1 MRRRSRGPAHRSRG
15 WSGDPRCRERPD
27 LGGSPAAAASA
38 RSCAGGTAHRQY
50 ACRPGSAPG
59 ARRELEA
66 EAVGANRRVA
76 YRRACLLGGLQGC
89 RYADGNGEEP
99 GEMIGEG
106 SMLKRGL
113 VGCGI
118 VVVAASMGCRAAPPP
133 VDARIL
139 TDWMRAQYALVRAE
153 RLSPPVASRVFA
165 YGAVALYEAVAAGSP
180 RLRSLVGQLNELNE
194 LPRPQP
200 RERYD
205 WTIVTVSAETTLL
218 KVLFKEGL
226 PATQVAIAQ
235 LGDSQ
240 IAARR
245 ASRPVR
251 DRATAYGAALGRA
264 IADWATG
271 DRFSETRGLAWKP
284 PQGRG

>member
-1 MRRRSRGPAHRSRG
+1 MAERRSGMTRHA
-15 WSGDPRCRERPD
+15 
-27 LGGSPAAAASA
+27 L
-38 RSCAGGTAHRQY
+38 AGGIAW
-50 ACRPGSAPG
+50 
-59 ARRELEA
+59 
-66 EAVGANRRVA
+66 
-76 YRRACLLGGLQGC
+76 
-89 RYADGNGEEP
+89 
-99 GEMIGEG
+99 
-106 SMLKRGL
+106 
-113 VGCGI
+113 
-118 VVVAASMGCRAAPPP
+118 VVAASACRAAPPP
-133 VDARIL
+133 VDARML
-139 TDWMRAQYALVRAE
+139 TDWMRAQYALVRAG
-153 RLSPPVASRVFA
+153 RRSRPVASRVVA
-165 YGAVALYEAVAAGSP
+165 YGAVALYEGVAAGSP
-180 RLRSLVGQLNELNE
+180 RLRSLAGQLNGLNE

-205 WTIVTVSAETTLL
+205 WTIVAASAETTLL

-251 DRATAYGAALGRA
+251 DRSTAYGAALGRA

-284 PQGRG
+284 PQGRRYWVNRAEPQQYISLSLSAQSEGVSLQNPADTLTAGAPAERSLIVSRPKSAGIKTLAALNPTGATEPYRGRPRPFRPAPLAAGPTAPPPPHPAARGGRS

>member
-1 MRRRSRGPAHRSRG
+1 
-15 WSGDPRCRERPD
+15 
-27 LGGSPAAAASA
+27 
-38 RSCAGGTAHRQY
+38 
-50 ACRPGSAPG
+50 
-59 ARRELEA
+59 
-66 EAVGANRRVA
+66 
-76 YRRACLLGGLQGC
+76 
-89 RYADGNGEEP
+89 
-99 GEMIGEG
+99 MIGEG

-118 VVVAASMGCRAAPPP
+118 VVVAASVGCRAAPPP

-180 RLRSLVGQLNELNE
+180 RLRSLAGQLNELNE

-205 WTIVTVSAETTLL
+205 WAIVAASAETTLL

-251 DRATAYGAALGRA
+251 DRSTAYGAALGRA

-284 PQGRG
+284 PQGRRYWVNTAEPQQYISSSLSAQSEGVSLENPADTLTAGGAREPPLLVTRPGTAPRNTHAAPKPPRAAEADLRGT

>member
-1 MRRRSRGPAHRSRG
+1 
-15 WSGDPRCRERPD
+15 
-27 LGGSPAAAASA
+27 
-38 RSCAGGTAHRQY
+38 
-50 ACRPGSAPG
+50 
-59 ARRELEA
+59 
-66 EAVGANRRVA
+66 
-76 YRRACLLGGLQGC
+76 
-89 RYADGNGEEP
+89 
-99 GEMIGEG
+99 MIGAG
-106 SMLKRGL
+106 SMLRRGL
-113 VGCGI
+113 VGCAI
-118 VVVAASMGCRAAPPP
+118 VIVAATMGCRAAPPP

-165 YGAVALYEAVAAGSP
+165 YGAVALYEGVAAGSP
-180 RLRSLVGQLNELNE
+180 RLRSLAGQLNGLTE

-205 WTIVTVSAETTLL
+205 WAIVAASAETMLL
-218 KVLFKEGL
+218 KVFFKEGL

-251 DRATAYGAALGRA
+251 DRSTAYGAALGRA

-284 PQGRG
+284 PQGRRYWVNTAEPQQYISSSLSAQSEGVSLQNPADTLTAGAAAERSLVVSRPETAGGKNPPAPHPPRGAEPGRGGAPAVLVPPLDEGGPPPP

>member
-1 MRRRSRGPAHRSRG
+1 MPVQRSLLQRRFVG
-15 WSGDPRCRERPD
+15 WGI
-27 LGGSPAAAASA
+27 
-38 RSCAGGTAHRQY
+38 
-50 ACRPGSAPG
+50 AC
-59 ARRELEA
+59 
-66 EAVGANRRVA
+66 
-76 YRRACLLGGLQGC
+76 
-89 RYADGNGEEP
+89 
-99 GEMIGEG
+99 
-106 SMLKRGL
+106 
-113 VGCGI
+113 
-118 VVVAASMGCRAAPPP
+118 VAAGAACRAAPPP
-133 VDARIL
+133 ADARIL

-165 YGAVALYEAVAAGSP
+165 YSAVALYEGLAAGSP
-180 RLRSLVGQLNELNE
+180 RLRSLAGQLNGLRE
-194 LPRPQP
+194 LPGPQP

-205 WTIVTVSAETTLL
+205 WAIVAVSAETTLL

-251 DRATAYGAALGRA
+251 DRSTAYGATLGRA
-264 IADWATG
+264 VADWATG

-284 PQGRG
+284 PQGRRYWVNTAEPQQYISSSLSAQSEGVSLENPADTLTAGGARERSVVAPRPKRARVQTPAALHPTGAPDAYWRRRRPFRRT

>member
-1 MRRRSRGPAHRSRG
+1 
-15 WSGDPRCRERPD
+15 
-27 LGGSPAAAASA
+27 
-38 RSCAGGTAHRQY
+38 
-50 ACRPGSAPG
+50 
-59 ARRELEA
+59 
-66 EAVGANRRVA
+66 
-76 YRRACLLGGLQGC
+76 
-89 RYADGNGEEP
+89 
-99 GEMIGEG
+99 MIGEG

-118 VVVAASMGCRAAPPP
+118 VVVAASVGCRAAPPP

-180 RLRSLVGQLNELNE
+180 RLRSLAGQLNELNE

-205 WTIVTVSAETTLL
+205 WAIVAASAETTLL

-245 ASRPVR
+245 APRPVR
-251 DRATAYGAALGRA
+251 DRSTAYGAALGRA

-271 DRFSETRGLAWKP
+271 DRFSETRGLAWTP
-284 PQGRG
+284 PQGRRYWVNTAEPQQYISLSLSAQSEGVSLQNPADTLTAGGPAARPLIVSPPEPAGVDKARRPPPPRAVGGGRGGGGGVRVSPLG

>member
-1 MRRRSRGPAHRSRG
+1 MAGRRS
-15 WSGDPRCRERPD
+15 
-27 LGGSPAAAASA
+27 GSTRHAP
-38 RSCAGGTAHRQY
+38 AGG
-50 ACRPGSAPG
+50 
-59 ARRELEA
+59 
-66 EAVGANRRVA
+66 
-76 YRRACLLGGLQGC
+76 
-89 RYADGNGEEP
+89 
-99 GEMIGEG
+99 
-106 SMLKRGL
+106 
-113 VGCGI
+113 I
-118 VVVAASMGCRAAPPP
+118 VWVVAAGAARAGPPP

-139 TDWMRAQYALVRAE
+139 ADWMRAQYALVRAE

-165 YGAVALYEAVAAGSP
+165 YGAVALYEGVAAGSP
-180 RLRSLVGQLNELNE
+180 RLRSLAGQLNELNE

-205 WTIVTVSAETTLL
+205 WAIVAASAETTLL

-245 ASRPVR
+245 ASRPVH
-251 DRATAYGAALGRA
+251 DRSTAYGAALGLA

-284 PQGRG
+284 PRGPRYWVNTAEPQQYISVSLSAQSEGVSLQNPADTLTAGAAAERSLIVSRPKSARLQTPAPLNPTGATGPDSGRRRPLL

>member
-1 MRRRSRGPAHRSRG
+1 
-15 WSGDPRCRERPD
+15 
-27 LGGSPAAAASA
+27 
-38 RSCAGGTAHRQY
+38 
-50 ACRPGSAPG
+50 
-59 ARRELEA
+59 
-66 EAVGANRRVA
+66 
-76 YRRACLLGGLQGC
+76 
-89 RYADGNGEEP
+89 
-99 GEMIGEG
+99 MIGDG
-106 SMLKRGL
+106 SMPKRAL
-113 VGCGI
+113 VGCVI
-118 VVVAASMGCRAAPPP
+118 VVVAAGMGCRVAPPP
-133 VDARIL
+133 LDARIL

-165 YGAVALYEAVAAGSP
+165 YGAVALYEGVAAGSP
-180 RLRSLVGQLNELNE
+180 RLRSLAGQLNELND

-251 DRATAYGAALGRA
+251 DRSTAYGAALGRA
-264 IADWATG
+264 IVDWATG
-271 DRFSETRGLAWKP
+271 DRFSDTRGLAWKP
-284 PQGRG
+284 PRGPRYWVNTAEPQQYISSSLSAQSEAISLQNPADTLTAGAAAARPPIVRPPKTPRAKTPAPPK

>member
-1 MRRRSRGPAHRSRG
+1 
-15 WSGDPRCRERPD
+15 
-27 LGGSPAAAASA
+27 
-38 RSCAGGTAHRQY
+38 
-50 ACRPGSAPG
+50 
-59 ARRELEA
+59 
-66 EAVGANRRVA
+66 
-76 YRRACLLGGLQGC
+76 
-89 RYADGNGEEP
+89 
-99 GEMIGEG
+99 MIGEG

-118 VVVAASMGCRAAPPP
+118 VVVAASMGCRVAPPP

-153 RLSPPVASRVFA
+153 RLSPPGASRVFA
-165 YGAVALYEAVAAGSP
+165 YGAVALYEGVAAGSP
-180 RLRSLVGQLNELNE
+180 RLRSLAGQLNGLTE

-205 WTIVTVSAETTLL
+205 WAIVAASAETTLL

-251 DRATAYGAALGRA
+251 DRSTAYGAALGRA

-284 PQGRG
+284 PQGRRYWVNTAEPQQYTSVSLSAQSEGVSLQNPADTLTAGAAAERSLIVSRPKWAGIKTQPPPVWLRRARWVQGGRVH

>member
-1 MRRRSRGPAHRSRG
+1 MI
-15 WSGDPRCRERPD
+15 
-27 LGGSPAAAASA
+27 
-38 RSCAGGTAHRQY
+38 
-50 ACRPGSAPG
+50 
-59 ARRELEA
+59 
-66 EAVGANRRVA
+66 
-76 YRRACLLGGLQGC
+76 
-89 RYADGNGEEP
+89 AD
-99 GEMIGEG
+99 G

-118 VVVAASMGCRAAPPP
+118 VVVAAGAGCRAAPPP

-153 RLSPPVASRVFA
+153 RLSAPVASRVFA

-251 DRATAYGAALGRA
+251 DRSTAYGATLGRA

-284 PQGRG
+284 PQGRRYWVNTAEPQQYISSSLSAQSEGVSLENPADTLTAGGAAGRSLFFPPPQTARDTTPPPPPPAGGAERDRGARRPVLVTYTVADY

>member
-1 MRRRSRGPAHRSRG
+1 MAGRRSGMTRHA
-15 WSGDPRCRERPD
+15 
-27 LGGSPAAAASA
+27 LAGGIAWVVAAAA
-38 RSCAGGTAHRQY
+38 
-50 ACRPGSAPG
+50 
-59 ARRELEA
+59 
-66 EAVGANRRVA
+66 
-76 YRRACLLGGLQGC
+76 
-89 RYADGNGEEP
+89 
-99 GEMIGEG
+99 
-106 SMLKRGL
+106 
-113 VGCGI
+113 
-118 VVVAASMGCRAAPPP
+118 CRAAPPP

-165 YGAVALYEAVAAGSP
+165 YGAVALYEGVAAGSP
-180 RLRSLVGQLNELNE
+180 RLRSLAGQLNELND

-251 DRATAYGAALGRA
+251 DRSTAYGAALGRA
-264 IADWATG
+264 IVDWATG

-284 PQGRG
+284 PQGRRYWVNTAEPQQYISLSLSAQSEGVSLQNPADTLTAGAAAERSFILSPPETAGGQNPAPPAP

>member
-1 MRRRSRGPAHRSRG
+1 MRGREWRGA
-15 WSGDPRCRERPD
+15 
-27 LGGSPAAAASA
+27 
-38 RSCAGGTAHRQY
+38 
-50 ACRPGSAPG
+50 
-59 ARRELEA
+59 
-66 EAVGANRRVA
+66 
-76 YRRACLLGGLQGC
+76 
-89 RYADGNGEEP
+89 
-99 GEMIGEG
+99 GEMIGAG
-106 SMLKRGL
+106 SMLKRGRS
-113 VGCGI
+113 GWGI
-118 VVVAASMGCRAAPPP
+118 VVVAESMGCRAGAPP

-139 TDWMRAQYALVRAE
+139 PDWMRGKCALVRAE

-251 DRATAYGAALGRA
+251 DRSTAYGAALGRA

-271 DRFSETRGLAWKP
+271 DPFSETRGLAWKP
-284 PQGRG
+284 PQRRRYLVDTADPQPYISLPLSAQSGGVSLQNPADTLTAGGPARRAPRLRRPRTGGVVRPPR

>member
-1 MRRRSRGPAHRSRG
+1 MAAGRSGTTRHA
-15 WSGDPRCRERPD
+15 
-27 LGGSPAAAASA
+27 L
-38 RSCAGGTAHRQY
+38 AGGIAWVVAVS
-50 ACRPGSAPG
+50 ACRP
-59 ARRELEA
+59 
-66 EAVGANRRVA
+66 
-76 YRRACLLGGLQGC
+76 
-89 RYADGNGEEP
+89 
-99 GEMIGEG
+99 
-106 SMLKRGL
+106 
-113 VGCGI
+113 
-118 VVVAASMGCRAAPPP
+118 APPP

-165 YGAVALYEAVAAGSP
+165 YGAVALYEGVAAGSP
-180 RLRSLVGQLNELNE
+180 RLRSLAGQLNGLTD

-205 WTIVTVSAETTLL
+205 WAIVAASAETTLL

-245 ASRPVR
+245 TSRAVR
-251 DRATAYGAALGRA
+251 DRSTTYGATVGRA

-284 PQGRG
+284 PRGPRYWVNTAEPQQYISVSLSAQSEAVSLQNPADTLTAGAGASSPPFGTPPELSGLKTPPAPDPTGGPGANWGALRALVAPSPAGLPPPPPPPPS

>member
-1 MRRRSRGPAHRSRG
+1 MAGRRSGMTRHT
-15 WSGDPRCRERPD
+15 
-27 LGGSPAAAASA
+27 L
-38 RSCAGGTAHRQY
+38 AGGIAW
-50 ACRPGSAPG
+50 
-59 ARRELEA
+59 
-66 EAVGANRRVA
+66 
-76 YRRACLLGGLQGC
+76 
-89 RYADGNGEEP
+89 
-99 GEMIGEG
+99 
-106 SMLKRGL
+106 
-113 VGCGI
+113 
-118 VVVAASMGCRAAPPP
+118 VVAASACRAAPPP
-133 VDARIL
+133 VDARML

-180 RLRSLVGQLNELNE
+180 RLRSLAGQLNELNE

-205 WTIVTVSAETTLL
+205 WAIVAASAEMTLL
-218 KVLFKEGL
+218 KILFREGL

-251 DRATAYGAALGRA
+251 DRSTAYGAALGRA
-264 IADWATG
+264 VVDWATG

-284 PQGRG
+284 PQGRRYWVNTAEPQQYISLSLSAQSEGVSLQNPADTLTAGGPAPRPVIPHRPTTPGRPNPPPPPPPPAARHAPLR

>member
-1 MRRRSRGPAHRSRG
+1 MTRHA
-15 WSGDPRCRERPD
+15 
-27 LGGSPAAAASA
+27 LAGGSGGVGAAA
-38 RSCAGGTAHRQY
+38 
-50 ACRPGSAPG
+50 
-59 ARRELEA
+59 
-66 EAVGANRRVA
+66 
-76 YRRACLLGGLQGC
+76 
-89 RYADGNGEEP
+89 
-99 GEMIGEG
+99 
-106 SMLKRGL
+106 
-113 VGCGI
+113 
-118 VVVAASMGCRAAPPP
+118 GCRAAPPP

-165 YGAVALYEAVAAGSP
+165 YGAVALYEGVAAGSP
-180 RLRSLVGQLNELNE
+180 RLRSLAGQLNGLSA
-194 LPRPQP
+194 LPRPEP

-205 WTIVTVSAETTLL
+205 WAIVAASAETTLL

-251 DRATAYGAALGRA
+251 DRSTAYGAALGRA

-284 PQGRG
+284 PQGRRSWLNTAEPQQYISLSLSAQSEAVSLQNPADTLTAGAAAGSPLIRTPPQTARLQNLPPP

>member
-1 MRRRSRGPAHRSRG
+1 
-15 WSGDPRCRERPD
+15 
-27 LGGSPAAAASA
+27 
-38 RSCAGGTAHRQY
+38 
-50 ACRPGSAPG
+50 
-59 ARRELEA
+59 
-66 EAVGANRRVA
+66 
-76 YRRACLLGGLQGC
+76 
-89 RYADGNGEEP
+89 
-99 GEMIGEG
+99 MIGDG
-106 SMLKRGL
+106 SMPKRAL
-113 VGCGI
+113 VGCVI
-118 VVVAASMGCRAAPPP
+118 VVVAAGAGCRGAPPP

-165 YGAVALYEAVAAGSP
+165 YGAVALYEAVAAGPP
-180 RLRSLVGQLNELNE
+180 RLRSLAGQLNELNE

-218 KVLFKEGL
+218 KVLFREGL

-251 DRATAYGAALGRA
+251 DRSTAYGAALGRA
-264 IADWATG
+264 IVDWATG

-284 PQGRG
+284 PQRSEERRVGEECRSRWSPYH

>member
-1 MRRRSRGPAHRSRG
+1 MAAGRSGTTRHA
-15 WSGDPRCRERPD
+15 
-27 LGGSPAAAASA
+27 L
-38 RSCAGGTAHRQY
+38 AGGIAWVVAVS
-50 ACRPGSAPG
+50 ACRP
-59 ARRELEA
+59 
-66 EAVGANRRVA
+66 
-76 YRRACLLGGLQGC
+76 
-89 RYADGNGEEP
+89 
-99 GEMIGEG
+99 
-106 SMLKRGL
+106 
-113 VGCGI
+113 
-118 VVVAASMGCRAAPPP
+118 APPP

-165 YGAVALYEAVAAGSP
+165 YGAVALYEGVAAGSP
-180 RLRSLVGQLNELNE
+180 RLRSLAGQLNELNE

-205 WTIVTVSAETTLL
+205 WAIVAASAEMTLL
-218 KVLFKEGL
+218 KILFREGL

-251 DRATAYGAALGRA
+251 DRSTAYGAALGRA
-264 IADWATG
+264 VVDWATG
-271 DRFSETRGLAWKP
+271 DRFSETRGLAWK
-284 PQGRG
+284 QIGRAHV

>member
-1 MRRRSRGPAHRSRG
+1 MAVQRSVLQRRFVG
-15 WSGDPRCRERPD
+15 WGI
-27 LGGSPAAAASA
+27 
-38 RSCAGGTAHRQY
+38 
-50 ACRPGSAPG
+50 AC
-59 ARRELEA
+59 
-66 EAVGANRRVA
+66 
-76 YRRACLLGGLQGC
+76 
-89 RYADGNGEEP
+89 
-99 GEMIGEG
+99 
-106 SMLKRGL
+106 
-113 VGCGI
+113 
-118 VVVAASMGCRAAPPP
+118 VAAGAACRAAPPP
-133 VDARIL
+133 ADARIL

-165 YGAVALYEAVAAGSP
+165 YSAVALYEGLAAGSP
-180 RLRSLVGQLNELNE
+180 RLRSLAGQLNGLRE
-194 LPRPQP
+194 LPGPQP

-205 WTIVTVSAETTLL
+205 WAIVAVSAETTLL

-251 DRATAYGAALGRA
+251 DRSTAYGATLGRA

-284 PQGRG
+284 PQGRRYWVNTAEPQQYISSSLSAQSEGVSLENPADTLTAGAAAGRPLVVRPAETAAPQDPAPPEPPRAAEADLRGT

>member
-1 MRRRSRGPAHRSRG
+1 
-15 WSGDPRCRERPD
+15 
-27 LGGSPAAAASA
+27 
-38 RSCAGGTAHRQY
+38 
-50 ACRPGSAPG
+50 
-59 ARRELEA
+59 
-66 EAVGANRRVA
+66 
-76 YRRACLLGGLQGC
+76 
-89 RYADGNGEEP
+89 
-99 GEMIGEG
+99 MIGEG

-118 VVVAASMGCRAAPPP
+118 VVVAASMGCRAAPTP

-226 PATQVAIAQ
+226 PATQLAIAQ

-251 DRATAYGAALGRA
+251 DRSTADGAALGRA
-264 IADWATG
+264 ILDWATG
-271 DRFSETRGLAWKP
+271 DRFSETGGLAWKP
-284 PQGRG
+284 AQGRRYWVNTAEPEQREISSYWADKAGGYGTPPGHWVLIASQLVADQQVDGERPARMLVLTIVAVAGAFISCWHEKFSWSLVRHVTYIRRGVDP

>member
-1 MRRRSRGPAHRSRG
+1 MRGREWRGA
-15 WSGDPRCRERPD
+15 
-27 LGGSPAAAASA
+27 
-38 RSCAGGTAHRQY
+38 
-50 ACRPGSAPG
+50 
-59 ARRELEA
+59 
-66 EAVGANRRVA
+66 
-76 YRRACLLGGLQGC
+76 
-89 RYADGNGEEP
+89 
-99 GEMIGEG
+99 GEMIGAG
-106 SMLKRGL
+106 SMLKGGV

-118 VVVAASMGCRAAPPP
+118 VVVAAGMGCRAAPPR

-139 TDWMRAQYALVRAE
+139 TDWMRAQYALVRTE

-180 RLRSLVGQLNELNE
+180 RLRSLAGQLNELNE

-218 KVLFKEGL
+218 KVLFREGL

-251 DRATAYGAALGRA
+251 DRSTAYGAALGRA
-264 IADWATG
+264 VVDWATG

-284 PQGRG
+284 PQGRRYWVNTAEPQQYISLSLSAQSEGVSLQNPADTLTAGGGGPRSPAARPPQSSRLKTPAPPHPTGAPEA

>member
-1 MRRRSRGPAHRSRG
+1 MIADGSMRR
-15 WSGDPRCRERPD
+15 
-27 LGGSPAAAASA
+27 
-38 RSCAGGTAHRQY
+38 
-50 ACRPGSAPG
+50 
-59 ARRELEA
+59 
-66 EAVGANRRVA
+66 
-76 YRRACLLGGLQGC
+76 
-89 RYADGNGEEP
+89 
-99 GEMIGEG
+99 
-106 SMLKRGL
+106 RGL

-118 VVVAASMGCRAAPPP
+118 VVVAAGAGCHAAPPP
-133 VDARIL
+133 VNARIL

-165 YGAVALYEAVAAGSP
+165 YSAVALYEGLAADSP
-180 RLRSLVGQLNELNE
+180 RLRSLAGQLNGLNE

-218 KVLFKEGL
+218 KVFFKEGL

-251 DRATAYGAALGRA
+251 DRSTAYGAALGRA

-284 PQGRG
+284 PQGRRYWVNTAEPQQYISSSLSAQSEGVSLENPADTLTAGAAAGRPFIVSPPATGRTKTLPPPNPPG